1 MLKIP
6 QKIMNKKK
14 NFLILAILLG
24 GAGIIIGSISIFS
37 ILENML
43 K

>member
-1 MLKIP
+1 
-6 QKIMNKKK
+6 MNQKK

-24 GAGIIIGSISIFS
+24 GAGVIIGAFSIFS
-37 ILENML
+37 ILENMI

>member
-1 MLKIP
+1 MLKIS

-14 NFLILAILLG
+14 NFLILAMLLG
-24 GAGIIIGSISIFS
+24 GAGIIIGSISIIS
-37 ILENML
+37 ILENIL